1 MRGISRT
8 SLAEVTRRLDENVLA
23 SADAGQFAVSLGGE
37 LFEVVALLGGEHSLR
52 RWLADQSNPA
62 EAKTALAGQLLET
75 KVSPSTLIV
84 VGDVV
89 QQDWSSAADM
99 VEAVERMGVYAT
111 VASVEGTRLDELEDE
126 LFRFQRIVVAQPEL
140 RAALTR
146 DGVAAEH
153 LRSLVES
160 LLADKVNAATLA
172 LVSEA
177 VARPRGRTLEQA
189 LEHFGQ
195 LVAERAQRYIAV
207 VRAAHALSE
216 AQQERLRAVLTR
228 KYGRDIHLN
237 IEIVPEVLGGLSIQV
252 GDEVID
258 DTIAGRIA
266 EVQRRLA
273 G

>member
-23 SADAGQFAVSLGGE
+23 SAEAGQFAVSLGGE
-37 LFEVVALLGGEHSLR
+37 LFEVVALLSGQHSLR

-146 DGVAAEH
+146 DGVAAGT

-177 VARPRGRTLEQA
+177 VVRPRGRTLEQA
-189 LEHFGQ
+189 LEHFGH

-228 KYGRDIHLN
+228 RYGRDIHLN
-237 IEIVPEVLGGLSIQV
+237 IEIVPEALGGLSIQV